1 MNNSIVKQVIIIRS
15 DLGMSPGKI
24 AAQVSHASLG
34 SVLNSMKKSE
44 IEDYI
49 NGEKNYYYE
58 LQFKKGE
65 IWDYWL
71 NGVFTKITLKV
82 ESEEELLDLYNQV
95 KDTNIPHSLITDAG
109 FTEIESGSKTC
120 LAIGPYFN
128 DDIDKITGKL
138 KLYR

>member
-1 MNNSIVKQVIIIRS
+1 MNNSIVKQVIIVRS

-34 SVLNSMKKSE
+34 AVLNSMKKSE

-58 LQFKKGE
+58 LQFKNGE
-65 IWDYWL
+65 IWDHWL

-128 DDIDKITGKL
+128 DDINKITGKL